1 MGLLERLLSKSPQC
15 LHSEEDPMIR
25 AVERERTIIIE
36 KVTVVV
42 RNDASKNRRAIV
54 LLYLIL

>member
-1 MGLLERLLSKSPQC
+1 
-15 LHSEEDPMIR
+15 MIR